1 MRISDWSSD
10 VCSSDLD
17 TASRLPFVLQV
28 RPSLEFGGGGVGRSA
43 IDVAEA
49 LALAGKKT
57 LVASAGGRH
66 VVDLE
71 RRGAIHVSLP
81 LASKSPV
88 TIRRN
93 IARLAEVIAGH
104 GVELVHARSRAPAWS
119 AR

>member
-17 TASRLPFVLQV
+17 TASRLPVVLQV
-28 RPSLEFGGGGVGRSA
+28 LPSLEVGGGGVERSA

-57 LVASAGGRH
+57 IVASAGGRH

-71 RRGAIHVSLP
+71 RRGAIPISAERRVGTEGVS
-81 LASKSPV
+81 SC
-88 TIRRN
+88 
-93 IARLAEVIAGH
+93 
-104 GVELVHARSRAPAWS
+104 RSRWS
-119 AR
+119 SDH